1 MSSGAL
7 PAALEVADAS
17 WVTDRLLVGGDLDLF
32 DHDLA
37 GRQLLELTAAGVT
50 HIVDLR
56 LECND
61 EEFVTEQ
68 ERGIAYRWLGIDDA
82 GQVIPDEW
90 FDQAVGYVLEAL
102 EDQHAVVLTHCHM
115 GINRGPSLGY
125 AVLLAQG
132 WDCVEAIAIIRA
144 ARPIAYAAYAEDAL
158 RWHHGRH
165 HVAPMER
172 RADRERLRQWRADN
186 SVDLVRVIAERRL
199 YED

>member
-1 MSSGAL
+1 MTSGL

-17 WVTDRLLVGGDLDLF
+17 WVTERLLVGGDLDLF
-32 DHDLA
+32 DNDLA
-37 GRQLLELTAAGVT
+37 RRQLLELTTAGVT

-61 EEFVTEQ
+61 EEFVTER
-68 ERGIAYRWLGIDDA
+68 ERGVAYRWLGIDDA

-90 FDQAVGYVLEAL
+90 FDQAVGYVMEAF

-132 WDCVEAIAIIRA
+132 WDCVEAIATLQA

-158 RWHHGRH
+158 RWHHERQG
-165 HVAPMER
+165 VAPEQR
-172 RADRERLRQWRADN
+172 LADRERLRRWRHDHA
-186 SVDLVRVIAERRL
+186 VDLVRVVAERRS
-199 YED
+199 YGD